1 MALVRAPALMK
12 FQSVLSPQRRCAPF
26 TAKLPCVLQDPE
38 QVHLVTE
45 LCSGGDLK
53 QYVEV
58 RVNGWV

>member
-1 MALVRAPALMK
+1 MK